1 MGCESLNLRM
11 FILHLN
17 DYDIFIGDSGGFD
30 GQALRQLV
38 RKGDYTKIALLT
50 DENTKRHCLPLVLQA
65 FDFEINVVEIPSGEQ
80 HKSLDTCSFVW
91 QEMNRLGLDRRS
103 LLINLGGGVI
113 GDMGG
118 FCAATYLRGIDFVQ
132 MPTTLLAQVDASI
145 GGKLGIDFQYL
156 KNNIGVFKNPK
167 AVFVEPVFL
176 KTLPARQTRSGFAE
190 IIKHALIAD
199 AGLWAQLQSIT
210 DLATVGWAALLA
222 PSLAIKKRVVEE
234 DPHEKG
240 IRKTL
245 NFGHTIGHAVES
257 FSFKKEK
264 PLLHGEAVAI
274 GMVSEA
280 FLSHKLAGLPLA
292 ALHSIAQ
299 FILRFYEP
307 YPLGEKDFPELLGL
321 MKMDKKNVGGRIN
334 FTLISPIGHALI
346 NQACGGSLIAES
358 LKFYLEK
365 TSLESFS

>member
-1 MGCESLNLRM
+1 M
-11 FILHLN
+11 FLLHLN
-17 DYDIFIGDSGGFD
+17 DYDISIGSPGGFD
-30 GQALRQLV
+30 GEALRQLV
-38 RKGDYTKIALLT
+38 RKGSYTKIALLT
-50 DENTKRHCLPLVLQA
+50 DENTKRHCLPLVLPA
-65 FDFEINVVEIPSGEQ
+65 LDFEINVIEIPSGEQ
-80 HKSLDTCSFVW
+80 HKSLDTCNFVW
-91 QEMNRLGLDRRS
+91 QEMVRIGLDRRS

-132 MPTTLLAQVDASI
+132 MPATLLAQVDASI

-176 KTLPARQTRSGFAE
+176 KTLPARQIRSGFAE
-190 IIKHALIAD
+190 IIKHALIGD
-199 AGLWAQLQSIT
+199 AGLWEQLQSIT
-210 DLATVGWAALLA
+210 DLSTVDWAALLA

-240 IRKTL
+240 IRKAL

-257 FSFKKEK
+257 FSFKNEK
-264 PLLHGEAVAI
+264 PLLHGEAVAV
-274 GMVSEA
+274 GMICET

-292 ALHSIAQ
+292 SVESVTQ

-307 YPLGEKDFPELLGL
+307 YPLDEKGFPELLSL

-334 FTLISPIGHALI
+334 FTLINPLGQAIIDQSCEEALI
-346 NQACGGSLIAES
+346 EES
-358 LKFYLEK
+358 LRFYLELG
-365 TSLESFS
+365 S